1 MRSLFISVLSFLI
14 IGCDSKQ
21 NGFLNEEKKI
31 EGLQE
36 SVEILRDQ
44 WGINHIYANNQK
56 DLFFAQG
63 YAAAKDRLF
72 QFEIWRRQATGTVAE
87 ILGPD
92 ELARDIGTRLFQ
104 FRGDLNTELSHYHP
118 EGKAIIESYVAGVNS
133 YIKEVLKTPEELP
146 LPFKILAIQPK
157 LWTPEVVISRHQGL
171 LGNIGQELQIGRAVS
186 LLGPKKVKEL
196 LWFHP
201 QEPDINLDK
210 KIDSKLLFEDILAPY
225 FAFRKPVHFK
235 SEHLKKD
242 YQKKDAMA
250 ILDRYNDLSRDS
262 LALGSNNWVVSGSK
276 TKDGNTYMAN
286 DPHRTIAIPSLRY
299 MAHLVAPGWN
309 VIGGGEP
316 EIPGISIGHNNFGSW
331 GLTVFRTDGED
342 LYQYELNPKN
352 PLQYKY
358 KGAWMDFKII
368 KELISVKGA
377 PSEEVA
383 LYYSHHGPV
392 TYLNEKKHIAFAVRC
407 AWLETGGSPYLA
419 SLRMDQ
425 AKTWEEFQEACTY
438 SNIPGENM
446 IWADTQGNIGWQ
458 AVGIAPVRNNHS
470 GLVPVPG
477 DGRYEWA
484 GYLPIIQ
491 KPNELNPEKG
501 FIATANQNVT
511 PDEYDNWN
519 AIGYS
524 WSDPYRGDRV
534 NEVLAKNDQLNQE
547 DMKNLQV
554 DVTSLP
560 AKIII
565 PFLGE
570 IDFEEFETEQKNRLL
585 NWNFRLESSS
595 VEAAI
600 YVEWENEIK
609 RMAHKQFVPEIAKP
623 YITTLQLKKIID
635 WIENPKETYFGSISS
650 RDAFLKMTFEEGVSN
665 LKKRLGPNTLE
676 WRYGQTKFKHSF
688 MEHALGGIG
697 TDAVSSKLNLGP
709 LPRGGNAYTPGST
722 GENDRQSSGASFR
735 MIVNTGDWDAAIG
748 TNAPGQSG
756 NPESPFY
763 DNLYKGWA
771 EDQYFPVYYSKEKIR
786 SVTYK
791 RTLLIP

>member
-1 MRSLFISVLSFLI
+1 MRTLFISVLSLLI

-146 LPFKILAIQPK
+146 LPFKILAIKPK

-242 YQKKDAMA
+242 YQKKGAMA

-262 LALGSNNWVVSGSK
+262 LDLGSNNWVVSGSK

-352 PLQYKY
+352 RS
-358 KGAWMDFKII
+358 A
-368 KELISVKGA
+368 
-377 PSEEVA
+377 
-383 LYYSHHGPV
+383 
-392 TYLNEKKHIAFAVRC
+392 
-407 AWLETGGSPYLA
+407 
-419 SLRMDQ
+419 
-425 AKTWEEFQEACTY
+425 
-438 SNIPGENM
+438 
-446 IWADTQGNIGWQ
+446 
-458 AVGIAPVRNNHS
+458 
-470 GLVPVPG
+470 
-477 DGRYEWA
+477 
-484 GYLPIIQ
+484 IQ
-491 KPNELNPEKG
+491 
-501 FIATANQNVT
+501 I
-511 PDEYDNWN
+511 
-519 AIGYS
+519 
-524 WSDPYRGDRV
+524 
-534 NEVLAKNDQLNQE
+534 
-547 DMKNLQV
+547 
-554 DVTSLP
+554 
-560 AKIII
+560 
-565 PFLGE
+565 
-570 IDFEEFETEQKNRLL
+570 
-585 NWNFRLESSS
+585 
-595 VEAAI
+595 
-600 YVEWENEIK
+600 
-609 RMAHKQFVPEIAKP
+609 
-623 YITTLQLKKIID
+623 
-635 WIENPKETYFGSISS
+635 
-650 RDAFLKMTFEEGVSN
+650 
-665 LKKRLGPNTLE
+665 
-676 WRYGQTKFKHSF
+676 
-688 MEHALGGIG
+688 
-697 TDAVSSKLNLGP
+697 
-709 LPRGGNAYTPGST
+709 
-722 GENDRQSSGASFR
+722 
-735 MIVNTGDWDAAIG
+735 
-748 TNAPGQSG
+748 
-756 NPESPFY
+756 
-763 DNLYKGWA
+763 
-771 EDQYFPVYYSKEKIR
+771 
-786 SVTYK
+786 
-791 RTLLIP
+791 